1 MSDET
6 ILAYVNAQILSLKG
20 RIGSAEKNLLAR
32 PAIDAL
38 RSQVVYL
45 SGQRFALE
53 KLRDKIASGTF
64 KEGPGQ

>member
-20 RIGSAEKNLLAR
+20 RIGTAEKNLLER
-32 PAIDAL
+32 PTIDSL

-45 SGQRFALE
+45 SGQLFALE
-53 KLRDKIASGTF
+53 KLRDKIAMGMF